1 MRFSLTKK
9 AFMALGIILLP
20 IFIAFMLGYSNNKEM
35 VKEHVIND
43 ITLVSEVF
51 EGQVFQFLE
60 MTRRRALDFSADSL
74 VRSTLSAPSGG
85 VRPSPTLSEYLRQYK
100 LPLGTHINSIHVIST
115 KGLIIASTEDS
126 DIGTNVSASEF
137 FTNGRNGIPITE
149 TDRGPKDEH
158 GIAISVPV
166 LKDGRSVGFLSTFTR
181 LTELDKVLSGE
192 FNKELGAL
200 TWEKGR
206 KMSFE
211 AYLANKDKIL
221 IASSKFLK
229 NAPIKRPVD
238 TEPVRACINESR
250 EITGFYKDYSGKEV
264 IGSSMCL
271 PSLKWTLLVEVDAD
285 EALSSIRK
293 MRNDA
298 IMTIVLVAV
307 FAVLLFFFFHTR
319 IVLQLR
325 RIGDAARAISEG
337 NYSVTLPKESHD
349 EIGALSETFSVMA
362 SGIKARDAAL
372 RESEEK
378 YRTLVANIPD
388 VTWTATIDGS
398 MAFISPNVRD
408 LLGYAEYAFIAQP
421 GLWFDSVHKDDL
433 PDLSL
438 AMERLFSEGRSLDC
452 EFRIKKM
459 DGRFIWLGAR
469 AVSTYMKDGIQY
481 ADGVFSDITKRRK
494 AENALRES
502 EKRLNEA
509 QRVAHIGSW
518 DWDIINDTLAW
529 SDEIYEIFGINKDEF
544 GACYEAF
551 MDSVHPD
558 DRSMVKE
565 ALSAALK
572 GIKGYSID
580 HRIILPD
587 GQVRTVHEQGHVQFT
602 DDGRPCHMIGTVQ
615 DVTEARQKDL
625 ELRKLSAAIEYS
637 VNIVFITDVKGTI
650 EYVNPTFVQV
660 TGYSSDEALGQTP
673 RILSSGEVSNK
684 TYEELWST
692 ITSGKTW
699 RNTIKNRTKSGGY
712 YWCNSVISPIKD
724 SRGKITHFLAVQED
738 ITEKMV
744 SEERAA
750 YLARYDALTGLIN
763 RTHFMVRLGEWIA
776 VASVKRQIGALLL
789 IDIDQFKFI
798 NESYG
803 HATGDEFLRRM
814 ATLFSNEVDLA
825 YPKER
830 DAGQSLI
837 SHLSGDEF
845 AIFIPSIGEEEAV
858 ALAERLRAATEAFR
872 FAEYLSI
879 FTASIGVVLYPG
891 HGFSTVELFTRV
903 DAAMYRAKELGRNRV
918 HLYRAEDRDLEKLHS
933 RLSWREKISKALAQ
947 DRFEPWFQPILDL
960 KTGTVHHY
968 EVLARMRDE
977 DGKVILPGAFI
988 DIAEKFGLIG
998 EIDRA
1003 ITEKAIRFQ
1012 AKTMM
1017 EGKKFTFGMN
1027 LSGKNLGDESLLEFL
1042 KTKIAEAGADPGAL
1056 LFEITETA
1064 AIGDL
1069 DRALKFIKALKGLG
1083 CSFALDDFGVGF
1095 TSFSYLQKM
1104 NVDYIKIDGSFI
1116 KKLLESPNDQ
1126 VFVRAISDVARGLGI
1141 KSIAEFVEVPETLRI
1156 LRMFGVDYAQG
1167 YLIGKPHPDI
1177 ADNMESV
1184 GMSWRS

>member
-1 MRFSLTKK
+1 MNFSLTKK
-9 AFMALGIILLP
+9 ALVALGIILLP
-20 IFIAFMLGYSNNKEM
+20 ILIAFVLGYSNNRERI
-35 VKEHVIND
+35 KEHVIND

-60 MTRRRALDFSADSL
+60 MTKRRAQDFSADSII
-74 VRSTLSAPSGG
+74 STSLSKNG
-85 VRPSPTLSEYLRQYK
+85 RPSQALSRYLKQYK
-100 LPLGTHINSIHVIST
+100 LPLDTQISSIHAIST
-115 KGLIIASTEDS
+115 DGRVIASTDDYYS
-126 DIGTNVSASEF
+126 GIDVSASEF
-137 FTNGRNGIPITE
+137 FVNARKAVLVTE
-149 TDRGPKDEH
+149 TLHGPKGEH
-158 GIAISVPV
+158 GIAVSVPV
-166 LKDGRSVGFLSTFTR
+166 IKDGRLVGFLSTFTR
-181 LTELDKVLSGE
+181 LNELDKVLSGE
-192 FNKELGAL
+192 FNRELGAL

-206 KMSFE
+206 KISFE
-211 AYLANKDKIL
+211 AYLANRDKVL
-221 IASSKFLK
+221 ITSSKFFR
-229 NAPIKRPVD
+229 NALIKRPVD

-250 EITGFYKDYSGKEV
+250 EMTGFYKDYRGTEV

-271 PSLKWTLLVEVDAD
+271 PSLKWTLLVEVGAE
-285 EALSSIRK
+285 EALSSVKK

-298 IMTIVLVAV
+298 IMTITLVAV
-307 FAVLLFFFFHTR
+307 LASLLFFFFHKK

-325 RIGDAARAISEG
+325 RISDAAKSVSEG
-337 NYSVTLPKESHD
+337 NYDITLHQESHD
-349 EIGALSETFSVMA
+349 EIGALTETFSVMA
-362 SGIKARDAAL
+362 SGIKAKDAAI

-378 YRTLVANIPD
+378 YRSLVANIPD
-388 VTWTATIDGS
+388 VAWTATVDGTIVFIS
-398 MAFISPNVRD
+398 TAVRDMLGYGEDAFIS
-408 LLGYAEYAFIAQP
+408 QP
-421 GLWFDSVHKDDL
+421 ELWFDSVHANDL
-433 PDLSL
+433 PGLKL
-438 AMERLFSEGRSLDC
+438 AIERLFGEGKCLDI
-452 EFRIKKM
+452 EFRAKRR
-459 DGRFIWLGAR
+459 DGRFIWLAAR

-481 ADGVFSDITKRRK
+481 ADGVFSDITKRRT
-494 AENALRES
+494 AEDALKES

-509 QRVAHIGSW
+509 QHVAHIGSW
-518 DWDIINDTLAW
+518 DWDIQKDTLAW
-529 SDEIYEIFGINKDEF
+529 SDEIYEIFGLKKYEF
-544 GACYEAF
+544 DASYEAF

-558 DRSMVKE
+558 DKAAVQE
-565 ALSAALK
+565 AVNSALK
-572 GIKGYSID
+572 GRKPYSID
-580 HRIILPD
+580 HRIMLPD
-587 GQVRTVHEQGHVQFT
+587 GQVRVVHEQGDVQFAE
-602 DDGRPCHMIGTVQ
+602 DGRPCRMIGTVQ

-637 VNIVFITDVKGTI
+637 VNIVFITDIRGTI
-650 EYVNPTFVQV
+650 EYVNPTFIQV
-660 TGYSSDEALGQTP
+660 TGYSKEEAIGQTP
-673 RILSSGEVSNK
+673 RILASGEVPNT

-699 RNTIKNRTKSGGY
+699 RSTVKNRTKSGGR

-744 SEERAA
+744 SEERAV
-750 YLARYDALTGLIN
+750 YLARFDALTGLIN
-763 RTHFMVRLGEWIA
+763 RTHFIERLDEWITA
-776 VASVKRQIGALLL
+776 ASVKKQTGALLL

-814 ATLFSNEVDLA
+814 ATLFSNEISLA

-830 DAGQSLI
+830 DGGQPFI

-845 AIFIPSIGEEEAV
+845 AIFIPSIIEGEAV
-858 ALAERLRAATEAFR
+858 SFAERLRGAIEAFR

-891 HGFSTVELFTRV
+891 HGASTSELFTRV
-903 DAAMYRAKELGRNRV
+903 DAAMYRAKELGRNRC
-918 HLYRAEDRDLEKLHS
+918 HLYKDEDRDLEKLHS
-933 RLSWREKISKALAQ
+933 RLSWREKISKALAE

-960 KTGTVHHY
+960 NTGTVHHY

-977 DGKVILPGAFI
+977 DGKVVLPGAFI
-988 DIAEKFGLIG
+988 DIAERFGLIG

-1012 AKTMM
+1012 AKTMK
-1017 EGKKFTFGMN
+1017 EGKRFTFGMN

-1042 KTKIAEAGADPGAL
+1042 KTKIAEAGADPGSL

-1069 DRALKFIKALKGLG
+1069 GRALKFIKALKALG

-1095 TSFSYLQKM
+1095 TSFSYLQEM

-1141 KSIAEFVEVPETLRI
+1141 KSIAEFVEMPETLRI

-1177 ADNMESV
+1177 GDNMDSV